1 MKPIATII
9 IFSIMLFHFNKV
21 FSKQL
26 PSNSNFEKNK
36 IMHFDDL
43 FLNADS
49 FIAPKYKLMVNGF
62 VIQPNIFFKTTN
74 VQFGNISFEE
84 LIANPLEV
92 EIRGDIYFVKLAKK

>member
-49 FIAPKYKLMVNGF
+49 FIAPKYKLMVNGGKF
-62 VIQPNIFFKTTN
+62 GQTDHLFS
-74 VQFGNISFEE
+74 VQT
-84 LIANPLEV
+84 
-92 EIRGDIYFVKLAKK
+92 DHQKLWLKLM

>member
-36 IMHFDDL
+36 IMHFDD
-43 FLNADS
+43 
-49 FIAPKYKLMVNGF
+49 
-62 VIQPNIFFKTTN
+62 FFKTTN

-92 EIRGDIYFVKLAKK
+92 EIKADVYYVKLAKK

>member
-1 MKPIATII
+1 
-9 IFSIMLFHFNKV
+9 MLFHFNKV

-43 FLNADS
+43 FFRVDS
-49 FIAPKYKLMVNGF
+49 FIAPKHKLVVNGSI
-62 VIQPNIFFKTTN
+62 VQTNIFFKTTN

-92 EIRGDIYFVKLAKK
+92 EIKADVYYVKLAKK